1 MSISFF
7 LHVYIILSHRESYI
21 FVVGRSINS
30 MVGSHFLWQYSSF
43 FFFFRY
49 SKQSMFLRK
58 LKCDY
63 QFAVCGE
70 LCSEL
75 EEKQS
80 QKKGFSFL

>member
-1 MSISFF
+1 MCISFCLTESLTF
-7 LHVYIILSHRESYI
+7 LLWVEVLTAWSAAI
-21 FVVGRSINS
+21 FFGNIV
-30 MVGSHFLWQYSSF
+30 LF

-49 SKQSMFLRK
+49 SKQSMFLHK

-63 QFAVCGE
+63 QFAVCAE

-75 EEKQS
+75 EENQS

>member
-1 MSISFF
+1 
-7 LHVYIILSHRESYI
+7 
-21 FVVGRSINS
+21 
-30 MVGSHFLWQYSSF
+30 
-43 FFFFRY
+43 
-49 SKQSMFLRK
+49 MFLRK

-75 EEKQS
+75 EENQS